1 MATAAI
7 SHSDTIATL
16 QAQLTNVESINGT
29 AKSTVVITEAKLQE
43 ALQQLE
49 STQSTKKTSDA
60 SASANSWW
68 LHIANDIKTK
78 QNKDRNL
85 HVAPPTDSSPQLIED
100 HKQQQNEALISQG
113 KEITLL
119 RQQLLQQQIGSRRR
133 KEEDSERLRASLSRI
148 AALEQAIRIRRDDG
162 TTRLRELE
170 TALRV
175 VSGRSDLH
183 ASLANTRQ
191 ELASERVASVHQK
204 GELELYVK
212 LLEDEKQ
219 RGSESRSKTQAVQDE
234 LDNLRVVA
242 TLEGIEGIDPLA
254 IIEKFATTAVAQER
268 EIGRLKQ
275 VQNTP
280 NSNSNPNNTNNNNT
294 NNTNNS
300 NNNNNNN
307 NNNPDGSLPRTDVD
321 INLDKLKMNRLVS
334 RIHQMETE
342 LEQYQQKTLETKSQ
356 SLEHSRNSDNAL
368 RDTTLKYNRLN
379 AKLARKLISANSE
392 CEELRV
398 KIELFQNKDI
408 ENDELLRLANA
419 DLERTKQKLQ
429 MQSQLAQ
436 KAATFKEEKMP
447 AIHSEVARLQS
458 LLDERTSQ
466 VSVLLQSIESLQSAA
481 AVFNTTEGGSGGG
494 GGGGTGS
501 SESSTTDETK
511 SPTGMEMDDQSISI
525 SINDEDDSIFDNN
538 NRASSNGNSNGG
550 SSSWAIQNVSKRVVS
565 LTAELSSA
573 IAVASMMERRAE
585 RLTLEVEQVRN
596 PVAQYNSLRNTPNAC
611 N

>member
-1 MATAAI
+1 M
-7 SHSDTIATL
+7 
-16 QAQLTNVESINGT
+16 
-29 AKSTVVITEAKLQE
+29 
-43 ALQQLE
+43 
-49 STQSTKKTSDA
+49 
-60 SASANSWW
+60 
-68 LHIANDIKTK
+68 
-78 QNKDRNL
+78 
-85 HVAPPTDSSPQLIED
+85 
-100 HKQQQNEALISQG
+100 
-113 KEITLL
+113 
-119 RQQLLQQQIGSRRR
+119 
-133 KEEDSERLRASLSRI
+133 
-148 AALEQAIRIRRDDG
+148 
-162 TTRLRELE
+162 
-170 TALRV
+170 
-175 VSGRSDLH
+175 
-183 ASLANTRQ
+183 
-191 ELASERVASVHQK
+191 
-204 GELELYVK
+204 
-212 LLEDEKQ
+212 
-219 RGSESRSKTQAVQDE
+219 
-234 LDNLRVVA
+234 
-242 TLEGIEGIDPLA
+242 
-254 IIEKFATTAVAQER
+254 
-268 EIGRLKQ
+268 
-275 VQNTP
+275 
-280 NSNSNPNNTNNNNT
+280 
-294 NNTNNS
+294 
-300 NNNNNNN
+300 
-307 NNNPDGSLPRTDVD
+307 
-321 INLDKLKMNRLVS
+321 
-334 RIHQMETE
+334 
-342 LEQYQQKTLETKSQ
+342 
-356 SLEHSRNSDNAL
+356 
-368 RDTTLKYNRLN
+368 
-379 AKLARKLISANSE
+379 
-392 CEELRV
+392 